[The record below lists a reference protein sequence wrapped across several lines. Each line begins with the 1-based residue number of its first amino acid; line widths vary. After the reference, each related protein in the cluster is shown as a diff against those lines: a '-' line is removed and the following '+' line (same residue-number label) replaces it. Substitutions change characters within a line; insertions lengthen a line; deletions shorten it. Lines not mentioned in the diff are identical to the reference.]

1 MSTWSF
7 VDNIQESRCVDQSG
21 WLFQDGKK
29 DGADK
34 KGTGKSLAEEGGR
47 GSGTCRCNYEDW
59 LGLLNWLSPMKVFG
73 VRKGIADSPY
83 LCLVLMLLQCKRRA
97 LILNVKYLVCR
108 CHLSFYEL
116 LGRLCRTQMLP
127 IEKLFHSCTT

>member
-47 GSGTCRCNYEDW
+47 GKRNMQVQLRRLAWLIELAVANESVWSEEGDCRFP
-59 LGLLNWLSPMKVFG
+59 LSLFG
-73 VRKGIADSPY
+73 FNASSV
-83 LCLVLMLLQCKRRA
+83 
-97 LILNVKYLVCR
+97 
-108 CHLSFYEL
+108 
-116 LGRLCRTQMLP
+116 
-127 IEKLFHSCTT
+127 